1 MSTSSFDPEGKTLLV
16 ISGGGCSHIENALGC
31 LSAIVERGVHF
42 DMAFGTSAGALVSAM
57 FMSMH
62 QDIDRLI
69 RLIKETPFYDLVRI
83 CPIQAIKSI
92 FSKSN
97 YIADNTGLKEMLL
110 SFISQEGIEKTR
122 VSVSKMTNDGKFS
135 GCEMAPGRPEYV
147 LASMSFQSVFPPV
160 RINGQLYADGGVND
174 NIPLPKYMDIPKYKH
189 IYMLLS
195 QSSHLMPS
203 FKKWPFVDRL
213 LSLIDNTMNREAA
226 QIDQL
231 HFEEAPN
238 ITILKP
244 DKYVESAKFLGWSTD
259 FEQIDYSR
267 EYAKNKLAQTHGYPA
282 VFPELGY
289 TGGDK

>member
-1 MSTSSFDPEGKTLLV
+1 MSTSTFDPEGKTLLV

-42 DMAFGTSAGALVSAM
+42 DMAFGTSAGALVASM

-62 QDIDRLI
+62 QDINMLTK
-69 RLIKETPFYDLVRI
+69 LVKETSFTELVKI
-83 CPIQAIKSI
+83 CPIQALKSI
-92 FSKSN
+92 IGKSN
-97 YIADNTGLKEMLL
+97 YVADNTGLKELLL
-110 SFISQEGIEKTR
+110 SSVTTEGEDKTR
-122 VSVSKMTNDGKFS
+122 VAVSKMSDDGKFA
-135 GCEMAPGRPEYV
+135 GCEMVPGRPEYV
-147 LASMSFQSVFPPV
+147 LASMSFQGVFPPV

-195 QSSHLMPS
+195 RSSHLMPS

-213 LSLIDNTMNREAA
+213 LSLIDNTMNREVA

-238 ITILKP
+238 ITILRP
-244 DKYVESAKFLGWSTD
+244 DKYVDSAKFLGWSYD
-259 FEQIDYSR
+259 FEQIAYSY
-267 EYAKNKLAQTHGYPA
+267 EYAKNKLAQAQGYPA

-289 TGGDK
+289 IGGDK